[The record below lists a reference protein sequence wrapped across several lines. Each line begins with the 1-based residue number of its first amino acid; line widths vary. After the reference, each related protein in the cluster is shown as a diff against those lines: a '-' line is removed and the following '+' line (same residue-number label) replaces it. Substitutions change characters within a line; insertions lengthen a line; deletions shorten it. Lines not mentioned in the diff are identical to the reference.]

1 MTLITWYE
9 IVAKKILPAIRC
21 VVAEILIKEY
31 GLTQVKAAELLGVS
45 QPAISHYISSRR
57 GGRGATALKNDPEIY
72 ALVKDVAKYLVEDNR
87 VKLMKTIDEILRR
100 IREKPKLYREIVGE
114 EPKPEIMYM
123 DKK

>member
-72 ALVKDVAKYLVEDNR
+72 GLIKEVAKCLVENNHI
-87 VKLMKTIDEILRR
+87 KLMRTIDDILRK
-100 IREKPKLYREIVGE
+100 IREKPDLYREVVGE
-114 EPKPEIMYM
+114 EPKPEIIYI

>member
-57 GGRGATALKNDPEIY
+57 GGHGASALKNDPEIY
-72 ALVKDVAKYLVEDNR
+72 GLIKEVAKCLIENNR
-87 VKLMKTIDEILRR
+87 IKLMRTIDEILRK
-100 IREKPKLYREIVGE
+100 IREKPDLYREVVGE
-114 EPKPEIMYM
+114 EPKPEIIYI